1 LLAGVFIK
9 KIRNI
14 EYDKILDTNLLEGGI
29 IVEKKKKNIGFNII
43 KNDPTDGHGG
53 YGVGA
58 LTLDNISP
66 VFVDIEGEDVFVDI
80 GAMHARSVV
89 EKGIKFLPNKEDVP
103 NGKPFWLV
111 WVTIDHKKEGP
122 YYAGVTACEMTVD
135 REIRRGYKSLP
146 EHVNKMDKSLKR
158 KIMVDFMDDR
168 SKELLTS
175 FLQKHDAGMWERASD
190 ELKSDL
196 KVG

>member
-1 LLAGVFIK
+1 MEQG
-9 KIRNI
+9 
-14 EYDKILDTNLLEGGI
+14 
-29 IVEKKKKNIGFNII
+29 KKKKSIGFNII
-43 KNDPTDGHGG
+43 KSDPTDGHGG

-58 LTLDNISP
+58 LSLDNISP
-66 VFVDIEGEDVFVDI
+66 VFVDVTEGEAFVDI
-80 GAMHARSVV
+80 GAMHARSAV

-111 WVTIDHKKEGP
+111 WVTIDRKPEGP

-158 KIMVDFMDDR
+158 HIMVEDMDDA
-168 SKELLTS
+168 SKGILMT
-175 FLQKHDAGMWERASD
+175 FLKNHNADMWKNSNQ
-190 ELKSDL
+190 ELKAGL
-196 KVG
+196 GET

>member
-1 LLAGVFIK
+1 L
-9 KIRNI
+9 
-14 EYDKILDTNLLEGGI
+14 
-29 IVEKKKKNIGFNII
+29 EKKKKSIGFNII

-58 LTLDNISP
+58 LSLDNVSP
-66 VFVDIEGEDVFVDI
+66 VFIDIEEEDVFVDI

-111 WVTIDHKKEGP
+111 WVTIDRHPAGP
-122 YYAGVTACEMTVD
+122 YYAGVTSCEMTVD

-146 EHVNKMDKSLKR
+146 EHVNKMDKSIKR
-158 KIMVDFMDDR
+158 KIMVEFMDDK
-168 SKELLTS
+168 SKELLSTY
-175 FLQKHDAGMWERASD
+175 LQNHDKGMWERSSE
-190 ELKSDL
+190 ELKEGL
-196 KVG
+196 KVT

>member
-1 LLAGVFIK
+1 M
-9 KIRNI
+9 
-14 EYDKILDTNLLEGGI
+14 EQD
-29 IVEKKKKNIGFNII
+29 KKKKKIGFNII
-43 KNDPTDGHGG
+43 KSDPTDGHGG

-58 LTLDNISP
+58 LSLDNISP
-66 VFVDIEGEDVFVDI
+66 VFVDVTEGEAFVDI

-89 EKGIKFLPNKEDVP
+89 EKGIKFLPNKEEVP

-111 WVTIDHKKEGP
+111 WVTIDRKPEGP

-158 KIMVDFMDDR
+158 HIMVEHMDDA
-168 SKELLTS
+168 SKGILVN
-175 FLQKHDAGMWERASD
+175 FLKNHNADMWKNSNQ
-190 ELKSDL
+190 ELKAGL
-196 KVG
+196 GEA